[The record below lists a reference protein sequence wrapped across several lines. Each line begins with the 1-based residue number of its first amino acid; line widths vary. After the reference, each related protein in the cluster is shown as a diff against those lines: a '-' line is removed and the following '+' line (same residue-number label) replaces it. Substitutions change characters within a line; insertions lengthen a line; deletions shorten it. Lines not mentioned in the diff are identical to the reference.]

1 MAAQYTPPTTAEV
14 NALFGS
20 SCYVCG
26 KCNAGKLCARPG
38 CGHRLEHGKIYGQ
51 GRFCH
56 RNKCT
61 EAAGVTKCKRCK
73 HFLSMPVARVMPMP
87 QPFEYM
93 KLPDPPPAPTDAEGP
108 FFSLG
113 PRISIL
119 GMRGVDPERV
129 KPSRVGLLNSSSGAE
144 IISQAN
150 NDWKVQYLVSSAFKL
165 TEDKAPQTALR
176 WVDADVLRQRR
187 DYKEQKAEFLGACCD
202 SPGAS
207 RKRHW
212 M

>member
-1 MAAQYTPPTTAEV
+1 MTARSISSTPRQLDTYIYSIVQKPPLSRSFSTHGFSARVNGGAIHTTDYRGGQRAFWQQLLRLRQVQRREI
-14 NALFGS
+14 
-20 SCYVCG
+20 VCSPR
-26 KCNAGKLCARPG
+26 LRPQARA
-38 CGHRLEHGKIYGQ
+38 RQKIYGQ

-73 HFLSMPVARVMPMP
+73 HFLSMPVPVARVMPMP

-129 KPSRVGLLNSSSGAE
+129 KPSHHACGTAQQQFRPAPKSFRRPTTTGKCNTWSRPRSS
-144 IISQAN
+144 
-150 NDWKVQYLVSSAFKL
+150 
-165 TEDKAPQTALR
+165 
-176 WVDADVLRQRR
+176 
-187 DYKEQKAEFLGACCD
+187 
-202 SPGAS
+202 
-207 RKRHW
+207 
-212 M
+212 